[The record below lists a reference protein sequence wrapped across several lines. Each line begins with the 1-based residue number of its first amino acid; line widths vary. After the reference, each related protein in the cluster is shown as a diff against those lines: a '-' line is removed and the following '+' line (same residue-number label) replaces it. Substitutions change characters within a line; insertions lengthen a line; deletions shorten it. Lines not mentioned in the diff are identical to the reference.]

1 MQFLQGI
8 TRLLI
13 GISLFWS
20 TNLVAKDDGVLEIGV
35 LPNVSA
41 RVLATQYEPMQ
52 QYLQSALARKVAI
65 SSAPD
70 WVSFYQ
76 RVGRGDYQVVVAAS
90 NVGRVMQKDIGYR
103 PILAYQPK
111 IPALFVTL
119 ASTSETSVAAL
130 VDGKQVALANPA
142 SLVALEGLAWLAGQG
157 LRAGEHF
164 ATLRV
169 RGEDSVGSVIL
180 RGTASAGIMSMGE
193 FKSHPAEI
201 REQLRIHTSFKEV
214 PGFFVLLSP
223 AVSADHENRI
233 REALL
238 EFSQSSD
245 AGKQFFERSG
255 FKAIVAID
263 ERELTRLDAFNQQT
277 RLAIRPQ

>member
-1 MQFLQGI
+1 MRFLQGI

-13 GISLFWS
+13 GISLVWS

-52 QYLQSALARKVAI
+52 QYLHSALAQKVAI

-90 NVGRVMQKDIGYR
+90 NVGRVMQKDLGYR

-119 ASTSETSVAAL
+119 ASTSEISVTRL

-157 LRAGEHF
+157 LRAGEQF
-164 ATLRV
+164 TTLRV
-169 RGEDSVGSVIL
+169 RGEDSVGSVLL

-193 FKSHPAEI
+193 FNSHPAEI
-201 REQLRIHTSFKEV
+201 REQLRIHTTFKEV
-214 PGFFVLLSP
+214 PGFFVLLAP
-223 AVSADHENRI
+223 TVSADHGKRI

-238 EFSQSSD
+238 EFGQNSD

-263 ERELTRLDAFNQQT
+263 ERELARLDAFTEQT
-277 RLAIRPQ
+277 RQAIRP